1 MLMPGVVGMDY
12 TSDSTFATQPLL
24 MSRPGWAWLKAGN
37 LVIDSTLPA
46 INPAEGD
53 LRQNS
58 FTTAVGLTRRVNNK
72 EQRII
77 VCGDADFAS
86 NLRLKGNYSY
96 VIALYSWLTYNEF
109 PVHMFMSSPK
119 DVLLN
124 TGERGANIQKILYVW
139 VLPGLILLFAT
150 ILLIRRKRQ

>member
-1 MLMPGVVGMDY
+1 MGIISTP
-12 TSDSTFATQPLL
+12 DSAFTIRPLL
-24 MSRPGWAWLKAGN
+24 ISSPGRAWLKAGN

-53 LRQNS
+53 LPENS
-58 FTTAVGLTRRVNNK
+58 FTTAVQLTRRLANK

-77 VCGDADFAS
+77 ICGDADFAS
-86 NLRLKGNYSY
+86 NMRLKGNYDY
-96 VIALYSWLTYNEF
+96 IIALYSWVTYNGF
-109 PVHMFMSSPK
+109 PVQMFRPVPK

-124 TGERGANIQKILYVW
+124 TGERGAAIQKILYVW
-139 VLPGLILLFAT
+139 VLPGLILLCAV